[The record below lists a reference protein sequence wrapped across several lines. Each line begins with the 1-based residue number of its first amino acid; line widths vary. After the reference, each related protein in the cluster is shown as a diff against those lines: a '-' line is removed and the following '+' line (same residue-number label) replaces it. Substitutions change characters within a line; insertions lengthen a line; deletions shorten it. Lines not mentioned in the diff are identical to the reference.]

1 MCLEFWHS
9 QNSAYFHAQLW
20 TAAVT
25 HQALG
30 ELFLK
35 CLRKDC
41 IESPPGIAWNKPL
54 RRLLGP
60 EYIGC
65 NEY

>member
-30 ELFLK
+30 EFFLK
-35 CLRKDC
+35 CLRKD
-41 IESPPGIAWNKPL
+41 SALKAHLGLHGISL
-54 RRLLGP
+54 
-60 EYIGC
+60 
-65 NEY
+65 